1 MTFTQFT
8 NLDFDQVK
16 SSIKDYLRANSTFT
30 DFDFEGSN
38 LSVLIDVLAY
48 NTYLTAYNTNMV
60 VNESFIDS
68 ATIRE
73 NVVSL
78 ARNIGYVPLS
88 RRSAKAKITLLLEDI
103 PLTAKTATLKSGVV
117 CTGSLDNSSY
127 IFSIPEDITV
137 GVSNGSASFDEIE
150 VYEGTLLSKKFLVN
164 TSIAN
169 QKYIL
174 PNPYID
180 TSTIRIKVKNTSEDT
195 TSTDYNYIDN
205 IVGINSESQIFLIQE
220 ISDEKYEIFF
230 GDGIFG
236 KKLINNNEINV
247 SYIVTNGKS
256 GNGASNFTFSGRI
269 LSDTNT
275 DISSKVAFLD
285 TNQSSQNGDDIQ
297 SLESVRYYAPRLYS
311 SQYRAVTAADYEAL
325 IPSIYPNIESITAYG
340 GEETSPPQYGKVFL
354 AVKPKNA
361 DYLSESTKESIL
373 QSLKK
378 YTIAGISPE
387 FVDVN
392 VLYIELDSVVYY
404 NSNLVTYVSDLR
416 TKIVSQLQNY
426 SITTDL
432 NKFGGRFKYSKIT
445 SLIDST
451 SNAITSNITKVKI
464 RRNVGAIINQATQYL
479 ICFENRFNVVNQ
491 MYNIRS
497 TGFKINGDPDVVY
510 ISDIPN
516 SDLTKGTLFLF
527 SLDENNNVI
536 TKSKNIGEV
545 NYITGVINI
554 DNINVS
560 STVIP
565 NNIIEI
571 ETTPYSN
578 DIIAKKSIYLS
589 LDIGRSQISMVKD
602 LITSGE
608 NISGSRFIAEPS
620 YFSEEKI
627 RV

>member
-1 MTFTQFT
+1 M
-8 NLDFDQVK
+8 
-16 SSIKDYLRANSTFT
+16 
-30 DFDFEGSN
+30 
-38 LSVLIDVLAY
+38 
-48 NTYLTAYNTNMV
+48 
-60 VNESFIDS
+60 
-68 ATIRE
+68 
-73 NVVSL
+73 
-78 ARNIGYVPLS
+78 
-88 RRSAKAKITLLLEDI
+88 
-103 PLTAKTATLKSGVV
+103 
-117 CTGSLDNSSY
+117 
-127 IFSIPEDITV
+127 
-137 GVSNGSASFDEIE
+137 
-150 VYEGTLLSKKFLVN
+150 
-164 TSIAN
+164 
-169 QKYIL
+169 
-174 PNPYID
+174 
-180 TSTIRIKVKNTSEDT
+180 
-195 TSTDYNYIDN
+195 
-205 IVGINSESQIFLIQE
+205 
-220 ISDEKYEIFF
+220 
-230 GDGIFG
+230 
-236 KKLINNNEINV
+236 
-247 SYIVTNGKS
+247 
-256 GNGASNFTFSGRI
+256 
-269 LSDTNT
+269 
-275 DISSKVAFLD
+275 
-285 TNQSSQNGDDIQ
+285 
-297 SLESVRYYAPRLYS
+297 
-311 SQYRAVTAADYEAL
+311 
-325 IPSIYPNIESITAYG
+325 
-340 GEETSPPQYGKVFL
+340 

-392 VLYIELDSVVYY
+392 VLHIELDSVVYY

-497 TGFKINGDPDVVY
+497 TGFKINGDPDIVY